1 MGYLKWENSY
11 ALFIVMG
18 DFNKHPSSVTL
29 ASRSQPS
36 LLRVV
41 WAGVVWAGV
50 VSASWQFTRSVQ
62 TRPLSGSYLVPRERP
77 VSESSESCERGH
89 LILRLLKGFSIF
101 FVLDEGLGTS
111 DFAARRERVFLSD
124 FGHNDT
130 LLYWAYFSA
139 DPLSSYL
146 PGKKVRLEASVP
158 TSIPNA
164 TSV

>member
-36 LLRVV
+36 LLR
-41 WAGVVWAGV
+41 VVWAGV

-111 DFAARRERVFLSD
+111 DFAARREHVFLSD

-130 LLYWAYFSA
+130 LLCWAYFSA